1 MASPNTVVM
10 QYMVLFSHRTV
21 RLPAH
26 TNRQAQPGAPSFSG
40 GSVEVVG
47 FHWCGR
53 VWVAAECHGA

>member
-26 TNRQAQPGAPSFSG
+26 THRQQPNPRRAVVQPGLWEPA
-40 GSVEVVG
+40 
-47 FHWCGR
+47 R
-53 VWVAAECHGA
+53 V